1 VKLAAEREQ
10 HLRLKGENGI
20 MRKKFHAQ
28 LKEIEDAKDD
38 NKHLAGLRVLQGV
51 AGCCRVLPC
60 HQNKQICMYIYI
72 YEYIYIYIHM
82 CIYIHIYVYI
92 YINIYMH
99 VHIIHIYV
107 T

>member
-1 VKLAAEREQ
+1 MKLAAEREQ

-51 AGCCRVLPC
+51 AECCRVIKI
-60 HQNKQICMYIYI
+60 NKYVCTYILMNMF
-72 YEYIYIYIHM
+72 IYIHVY
-82 CIYIHIYVYI
+82 IYIHIYVYI
-92 YINIYMH
+92 YICMH
-99 VHIIHIYV
+99 VHIIDIDV